1 MEKEQNLL
9 KILNQV
15 KKYYQLLV
23 FNTKKNDIKN

>member
-23 FNTKKNDIKN
+23 FNIKKNDIKN